1 MQVITTREF
10 RENQRN
16 YFDLAERERIIIKRG
31 KKLVE
36 LRVSEKLDDSLSPSQ
51 DIWFENPD
59 NIAVILRGLEDVKQE
74 NVTKIEDLKN
84 IWANIL

>member
-10 RENQRN
+10 RENQKK
-16 YFDLAERERIIIKRG
+16 YFDLAERERIISKRG
-31 KKLVE
+31 KKSVE
-36 LRVSEKLDDSLSPSQ
+36 LRVNEKLDDSLSPSK

-59 NIAVILRGLEDVKQE
+59 NIDVILRGLEDVKQG
-74 NVTKIEDLKN
+74 NVTKVEDLKN